1 MEPGQP
7 SRTAMGAAGHR
18 AAHQV
23 LEGGR
28 VFADPLA
35 LRILGPEAEAAVRAA
50 RRDPSRA
57 RLRLFI
63 ALRSR
68 FAEEALERAFA
79 RGVRQLVVLG
89 AGLDTYAC
97 RNPLGADLR
106 MFEADHPATQAWKR
120 RRLAEAEIPEPGNL
134 VYVPVDFEREDLAE
148 RLARAGFDPARASF
162 FSWLGVVPYLTG
174 AAVFA
179 TLEGIAALPGGAQ
192 VVFDYGNPPGEGG
205 DEYAAGREDLARR
218 VAAAGEALLS
228 QFETVDLHARLAA
241 LGFAVLEDLGPAAM
255 RRRLQAAEGGSDRG
269 GHILWAATSGR

>member
-1 MEPGQP
+1 
-7 SRTAMGAAGHR
+7 MGAAAHR

-23 LEGGR
+23 LEGGK

-35 LRILGPEAEAAVRAA
+35 LRILGPEAEAAVLAA

-79 RGVRQLVVLG
+79 GGVRQLVVLG
-89 AGLDTYAC
+89 AGLDTYAY

-120 RRLAEAEIPEPGNL
+120 RRLADAGIPEPGNL
-134 VYVPVDFEREDLAE
+134 AYVPVDFEREDLAE
-148 RLARAGFDPARASF
+148 RLAQAGFDPDRASF
-162 FSWLGVVPYLTG
+162 FSWLGVVPYLTE

-179 TLEGIAALPGGAQ
+179 TLAGIAALPGGAQ
-192 VVFDYGNPPGEGG
+192 VVFDYGNPAGAGR
-205 DEYAAGREDLARR
+205 DDDAAGREDLARR
-218 VAAAGEALLS
+218 VAAAGEALRS
-228 QFETVDLHARLAA
+228 HFETGELHARLAE
-241 LGFAVLEDLGPAAM
+241 LGFAAIEDLGPAAM
-255 RRRLQAAEGGSDRG
+255 RRRFQVAEARSDRG
-269 GHILWAATSGR
+269 GHILWAASAGR